1 LYICLLKNYSNYKY
15 FGKMKRK
22 IDKYLD
28 VWAVNPQRKPL
39 VIRGARQIGKTYS
52 VRQLAKRKF
61 KHYIEVNFER
71 HSDLAGIFDSKNPEL
86 IMAEL
91 SAYFS
96 LPVVPGET
104 LLFLDEIQMTPKAL
118 ATLRYFYEEMPDLHV
133 VAAGSLLD
141 HTLNEMHYSMP
152 VGRVEYAYM
161 YPLNFMEFI
170 TALDENGLADYIAK
184 FRINQ
189 NFSAVLHKKLLTLL
203 RLYYFI
209 GGMPEAIR
217 VYLETNDLSQ
227 VEKIHEN
234 ILTSLQYDFA
244 KYAHLKQQQ
253 LLRQVLWYVAT
264 NPGKEIVYSKVVQG
278 ERIEQIKLA
287 LYKLQMSRL
296 VHLVQMTRSA
306 DVPLTSLTS
315 KEKYKPV
322 FIDIGLANHLS
333 GIRLK
338 DIKDLILMNEGA
350 MAEQFTGQEFI
361 ASLNPPYMDT
371 KLFFWKRDAKNS
383 NAEVDY
389 LLQKANQIYPVEIK
403 AGKTGT
409 LKSLQI
415 FLQMYNKKT
424 GIRFNTDLPSLGKD
438 LEALVRIKNEMK
450 KLHYDLLSLP
460 LYLAGKINAVLDDL

>member
-1 LYICLLKNYSNYKY
+1 
-15 FGKMKRK
+15 MKRK
-22 IDKYLD
+22 IDNYLD
-28 VWAVNPQRKPL
+28 AWVVNSQRKPL

-52 VRQLAKRKF
+52 IRQLAERKF

-71 HSDLAGIFDSKNPEL
+71 HSDLMEIFNTKNPEL
-86 IMAEL
+86 IITEL

-96 LPVVPGET
+96 CSVVPGET
-104 LLFLDEIQMTPKAL
+104 LLFLDEIQMAPNAL
-118 ATLRYFYEEMPDLHV
+118 ASLRYFYEEMQDLHV
-133 VAAGSLLD
+133 IAAGSLLD
-141 HTLNEMHYSMP
+141 HTLNEMQYSMP

-170 TALDENGLADYIAK
+170 TALDEKGLVEYIEK
-184 FRINQ
+184 YRIVHS
-189 NFSAVLHKKLLTLL
+189 FSPVLHKKLLSLL

-209 GGMPEAIR
+209 GGMPEAVR
-217 VYLETNDLSQ
+217 VYIETNDLSQ

-244 KYAHLKQQQ
+244 KYANLKQQQ

-278 ERIEQIKLA
+278 ERGNQIKSA

-296 VHLVQMTRSA
+296 LHLVQMTRSA

-350 MAEQFTGQEFI
+350 MAEQFIGQEFI

-371 KLFFWKRDAKNS
+371 RLYFWKREAKNS

-389 LLQKANQIYPVEIK
+389 LLQKFNQIYPVEVK

-415 FLQMYNKKT
+415 FLQMYNKKL
-424 GIRFNTDLPSLGKD
+424 GIRFNADLPSLGKD
-438 LEALVRIKNEMK
+438 LKALVRMNNEAK
-450 KLHYDLLSLP
+450 TLSYDLLSLP
-460 LYLAGKINAVLDDL
+460 LYLAGKTKKLLEEIAQ